1 MKEYAKE
8 FHAKHL
14 GNCAMA
20 VAAAW
25 LDAHQGNPGEVE
37 KFRTCGGG
45 RAEGGLCGALYAAIQ
60 YRPDKKDELIQ
71 EFRKRCNGILCS
83 EIRPLQTLTCNDRV
97 SIAAE
102 LLDNLEAFK

>member
-25 LDAHQGNPGEVE
+25 LNAHQENPSEVE
-37 KFRTCGGG
+37 KFKSCGGG

-60 YRPDKKDELIQ
+60 YRPDKKEELVK
-71 EFRKRCNGILCS
+71 EFQKRCNGTLCS
-83 EIRPLQTLTCNDRV
+83 EIRPLQMMTCTDRV
-97 SIAAE
+97 AIAAE
-102 LLDNLEAFK
+102 LLDQLEASK

>member
-25 LDAHQGNPGEVE
+25 LDAHQGNPSEVE

-71 EFRKRCNGILCS
+71 EFRKRSFRKLRPRS
-83 EIRPLQTLTCNDRV
+83 FRQLRRIRPKLGSKYHDRILQR
-97 SIAAE
+97 
-102 LLDNLEAFK
+102 